1 VSDLGAMWVVARRE
15 LLERVRTKLFVIGT
29 LVGPLFMIAM
39 IVVPAAIAASSTAGN
54 KIEIIDKTNVL
65 GVSIA
70 QELRSKYD
78 WDVTVVAVDT
88 PDAALLEKI
97 RKDQINGFISIPE
110 DALNTA
116 PDIAPAITQHVA
128 PRIIAGEAIG
138 PAYLHALQIVAA
150 QFSVGEIAY
159 RGDNASSQG
168 INAIVRNAINQSV
181 RKVRGE
187 RANIDAKA
195 LDQILQP
202 ATVGTYHTTGQTE
215 GSSGAGAFLI
225 AYILAIILYMVI
237 TLYGVGVMRSVI
249 TEKTSR
255 VMEMMVAAVKPRVL
269 MAGKILGVGGAGMI
283 QISIWLGMGAAML
296 AYRGE
301 LLGLFGITGAGEGSL
316 PPLAAI
322 EIVIVLAYF
331 LFGFFFYS
339 AMYAAV
345 GAMVSSEQDS
355 QQVQMPV
362 TMLMVVGVLCLQV
375 VSNAPRGSSATIMSN
390 VPLWSPMLMPM
401 RYVLGGA
408 TLGEVAI
415 SLAILIVSTLLVVRA
430 AAKIYRVG
438 VLMYGK
444 RPSLR
449 ELVRWLRY

>member
-1 VSDLGAMWVVARRE
+1 MTDLRAMLVVARRE
-15 LLERVRTKLFVIGT
+15 LLERVKTKLFVIAT
-29 LVGPLFMIAM
+29 LVGPLFMVAM
-39 IVVPAAIAASSTAGN
+39 IVVPAAIGMSSTAGN
-54 KIEIIDKTNVL
+54 QVDIIDKTNRL
-65 GVSIA
+65 GVPIA
-70 QELRSKYD
+70 EELQAKYD
-78 WDVTVVAVDT
+78 WKVTVVPADT
-88 PDAALLEKI
+88 PDAVELEKI
-97 RKDQINGFISIPE
+97 RKNQINGFISIPAN
-110 DALNTA
+110 ALDTEPDDTA
-116 PDIAPAITQHVA
+116 AFLRLVA
-128 PRIIAGEAIG
+128 GRLATGDSFGEAFIK
-138 PAYLHALQIVAA
+138 AA
-150 QFSVGEIAY
+150 TTHRAGEIAY

-168 INAIVRNAINQSV
+168 ITTIVRNAISQHV

-187 RANIDAKA
+187 RLNIDSKK

-202 ATVGTYHTTGQTE
+202 ANVGTYHTTGETE
-215 GSSGAGAFLI
+215 GSSGTGAFLI

-301 LLGLFGITGAGEGSL
+301 LLGLFGIKGAGEGSL

-322 EIVIVLAYF
+322 EIAIVLSYF
-331 LFGFFFYS
+331 ILGFFFYS

-375 VSNAPRGSSATIMSN
+375 VSNAPRGSASTVMSN

-408 TLGEVAI
+408 SLGEVAI
-415 SLAILIVSTLLVVRA
+415 SLGILLVSTLLVVRA
-430 AAKIYRVG
+430 AGKVYRVG

-444 RPSLR
+444 RPTLR